1 MKSLLF
7 VSPRPIGKAGHF
19 GFAGEIV
26 EALRP
31 YTEADPNA
39 ILIQT
44 YVCMGN
50 LFYRRAHYRVGVG
63 TRHYTNEYVVVV
75 GQSGKARKGT
85 SLNDVRRVVKEVD
98 PTWIMA
104 SGGQVLSSGEGFV
117 GMVRDANSDD
127 DSGVDDKRRLVEVNE
142 FRSTF
147 KVMSRP
153 GNTLSQLV
161 CLAWDGGD
169 LRITTKKPMQAT
181 APHISI
187 IGHVTEAALI
197 DALNTNR
204 SCIYDGFA
212 NRFLWAYATRS
223 QRKALISLVEG
234 EALES
239 ALAKLAQRAAEVWA
253 FVNTLSDQR
262 IDFDPTAR
270 LMWIDWYENVPD
282 RHGIVGAVTDRAE
295 AHVCRLAMIAAL
307 MDQSTEIR
315 TEHLAAAL
323 EIWRY
328 CSDSASYLFSDS
340 STATPVEKTAMAIHR
355 ALGAAPG
362 GLTRTDVNR
371 LVFRGN
377 RSADMIEQALALLEG
392 SGRAW
397 MDKNSGSRQAERW
410 FSGEPP
416 IAETEVAA

>member
-1 MKSLLF
+1 MIESLSV
-7 VSPRPIGKAGHF
+7 VSPAPIGEAGRF

-26 EALRP
+26 EALLP

-63 TRHYTNEYVVVV
+63 TKHYTNEYVVVV

-85 SLNDVRRVVKEVD
+85 SLNDVRRVLKEVD

-104 SGGQVLSSGEGFV
+104 SGGEVLSSGEGFV
-117 GMVRDANSDD
+117 GMVRDTTEE
-127 DSGVDDKRRLVEVNE
+127 DSGVSDKRRLVEVSE
-142 FRSTF
+142 FRSVF

-161 CLAWDGGD
+161 CMAWDGGD
-169 LRITTKKPMQAT
+169 IRIATKKPMLAT

-187 IGHVTEAALI
+187 IGHVTENALK
-197 DALNTNR
+197 DALSVNR

-223 QRKALISLVEG
+223 QRKALISHAEG

-239 ALAKLAQRAAEVWA
+239 ALAKLAARAAEVWA

-262 IDFDPTAR
+262 IDFDPAAR
-270 LMWIDWYENVPD
+270 LMWIDWYENLPERD
-282 RHGIVGAVTDRAE
+282 DKVGAVTDRAE
-295 AHVCRLAMIAAL
+295 PHVIRLAMIAAL

-328 CSDSASYLFSDS
+328 CRDSASFVFSDP
-340 STATPVEKTAMAIHR
+340 STATPLEKTAMAIHR
-355 ALGAAPG
+355 ALGAAPC
-362 GLTRTDVNR
+362 GLTRTEINR
-371 LVFRGN
+371 TVFSGN
-377 RSADMIEQALALLEG
+377 RSADMIDRALALLERSGWAYMDKG
-392 SGRAW
+392 SGP
-397 MDKNSGSRQAERW
+397 RQAERW
-410 FSGEPP
+410 FSGQPAISE
-416 IAETEVAA
+416 IAA